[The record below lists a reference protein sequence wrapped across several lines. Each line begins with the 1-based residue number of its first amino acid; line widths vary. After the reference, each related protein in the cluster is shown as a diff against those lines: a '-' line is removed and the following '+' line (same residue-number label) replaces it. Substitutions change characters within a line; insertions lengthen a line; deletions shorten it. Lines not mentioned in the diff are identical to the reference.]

1 MDEYA
6 RSYGHEPTE
15 NWILVV
21 HPDDSSDFY
30 PFEDPT
36 QMWCCDRRSDVR
48 QRLGEEV
55 RRKEEGASL
64 GASDVG

>member
-21 HPDDSSDFY
+21 HADDTSEFY
-30 PFEDPT
+30 AFDDPAV
-36 QMWCCDRRSDVR
+36 MWCCDRKHAVRSM
-48 QRLGEEV
+48 LGDEV
-55 RRKEEGASL
+55 AILSL
-64 GASDVG
+64 E